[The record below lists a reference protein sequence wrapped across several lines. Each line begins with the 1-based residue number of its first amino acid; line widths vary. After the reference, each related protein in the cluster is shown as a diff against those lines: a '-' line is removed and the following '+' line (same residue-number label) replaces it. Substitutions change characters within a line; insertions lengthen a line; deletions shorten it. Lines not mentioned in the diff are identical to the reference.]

1 MDALIPLKRL
11 DLAKSRLQH
20 ALAPADR
27 VRLMRLLLE
36 HTVTRVLR
44 APQIERIT
52 LVSSEPASAALAE
65 EWGIGHF
72 DDRGLPW
79 NEALA
84 AAMREHV
91 ESSTVLILSA
101 DLPLVTTEDVETFVR
116 LSPRPGLGI
125 GRANDAGT
133 NGLVM
138 SPPAAAETCFG
149 LAGSAA
155 RHAALATAVGLRS
168 VMADIPGIALDL
180 DSEDDLRTALAGD
193 LPAEMRALL
202 TAAAGAAGD

>member
-11 DLAKSRLQH
+11 DLAKSRLRH

-27 VRLMRLLLE
+27 IRLMRLLLE
-36 HTVTRVLR
+36 HTVTRVLH
-44 APQIERIT
+44 APQIDRVV
-52 LVSSEPASAALAE
+52 LVSSEPESAALAAD
-65 EWGIGHF
+65 WGIGHY

-84 AAMREHV
+84 AAMRERV

-101 DLPLVTTEDVETFVR
+101 DLPLVTTEDVQAFVE

-149 LAGSAA
+149 LPGSAA
-155 RHAALATAVGLRS
+155 RHAALATAAGLES

-180 DSEDDLRTALAGD
+180 DSEDDVRAALGGD
-193 LPAEMRALL
+193 LPTEVRTLL
-202 TAAAGAAGD
+202 TAAAGG